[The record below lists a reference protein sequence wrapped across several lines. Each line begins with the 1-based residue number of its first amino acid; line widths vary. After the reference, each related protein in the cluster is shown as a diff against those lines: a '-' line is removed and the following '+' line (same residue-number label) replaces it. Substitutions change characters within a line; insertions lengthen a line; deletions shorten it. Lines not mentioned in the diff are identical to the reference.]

1 MENHLMMVRRAV
13 NAMDDKIRREAKP
26 EDDKL
31 SIYKQQASLITKK
44 KERILDDLKKT
55 EEEFT

>member
-1 MENHLMMVRRAV
+1 MTLRRNV
-13 NAMDDKIRREAKP
+13 NAMEDKLRREAKP

-31 SIYKQQASLITKK
+31 AIYKQQAQLITKK
-44 KERILDDLKKT
+44 KERMIEDLKKT